1 MRVKEIYGEA
11 KIDEYDV
18 IIRLNSNIIMLPS
31 FPELTLEEQI
41 YICNVIKNII

>member
-1 MRVKEIYGEA
+1 MKNLKSHINEDISNN
-11 KIDEYDV
+11 
-18 IIRLNSNIIMLPS
+18 LNSNIIMLPS